1 MAKKVVESKIDN
13 DDFAKLM
20 EANVIRDIREE
31 IKLVLEGQYKYAY
44 EAMMD
49 AYNAGLFVGLVGPVG
64 CGKTALCRKFA
75 YDLEREFYWVPFLI
89 W

>member
-1 MAKKVVESKIDN
+1 MAKKVIESKIDS

-20 EANVIRDIREE
+20 EANVIKDIREE

-49 AYNAGLFVGLVGPVG
+49 AYNAGLFVGLVGPYAESLPM
-64 CGKTALCRKFA
+64 TRKRSFIG
-75 YDLEREFYWVPFLI
+75 LPFLI

>member
-1 MAKKVVESKIDN
+1 MAKKVIESKIDS

-20 EANVIRDIREE
+20 EANVIKDIREE

-64 CGKTALCRKFA
+64 CKSRTAQRKVCLFSGSFGM
-75 YDLEREFYWVPFLI
+75 R
-89 W
+89 